1 MGGLSKWR
9 PTRSLV
15 GASEPH
21 RQEHGR
27 KRLLVAPE
35 ESAPG
40 TTRPLR
46 PMPDPGTIVV
56 EIGGRIDRAD
66 IPALC
71 ARVRR
76 SMDACDA
83 DLVVCDV
90 SALTDPD
97 CVAVDALARVQL
109 TVTRLGGR
117 LRLRGVS
124 PALQAL
130 LCFVGL
136 SDDLGTA

>member
-1 MGGLSKWR
+1 
-9 PTRSLV
+9 
-15 GASEPH
+15 
-21 RQEHGR
+21 
-27 KRLLVAPE
+27 LVAPE

>member
-1 MGGLSKWR
+1 MAGLSKWR

-27 KRLLVAPE
+27 NPLLVAPE

-40 TTRPLR
+40 TTRAPR
-46 PMPDPGTIVV
+46 PMADPSTIVV
-56 EIGGRIDRAD
+56 EIGRRIDRAD
-66 IPALC
+66 IPPLC
-71 ARVRR
+71 ARVRLAL
-76 SMDACDA
+76 DASDA
-83 DLVVCDV
+83 ELVVCDV
-90 SALTDPD
+90 AALTKPD

-109 TVTRLGGR
+109 TVMRAGRR

-124 PALQAL
+124 PELRSL

-136 SDDLGTA
+136 SDLGTA

>member
-1 MGGLSKWR
+1 
-9 PTRSLV
+9 
-15 GASEPH
+15 
-21 RQEHGR
+21 
-27 KRLLVAPE
+27 LVAPE

-66 IPALC
+66 ISALC